1 MFSLKNETFLQK
13 VKCAI
18 CGLIF
23 AFKSEQ
29 SFAYYLLIFIATIF
43 TNLILGFPILYLFI
57 NALCACLVFAA
68 ECLNT
73 AVEKICDYLTTE
85 YSNQI
90 KYIKDVAAGGVLCCG
105 LVYFLVE
112 AIMIYLEVLL

>member
-1 MFSLKNETFLQK
+1 MKNETFLQK

-18 CGLIF
+18 CGLIL
-23 AFKSEQ
+23 AFKFEK
-29 SFAYYLLIFIATIF
+29 SFSYYLFIFIATIF
-43 TNLILGFPILYLFI
+43 INLILGFPILYLLI

-73 AVEKICDYLTTE
+73 AIEKICDYLTTE
-85 YSNQI
+85 YSNKI

-105 LVYFLVE
+105 FIYFLTE
-112 AIMIYLEVLL
+112 AIMIYLEVVL